1 LLGGWLAQR
10 QAALREVMAAGA
22 LSTFTLGL
30 PCVPMISRAPCVPKK
45 NFLWKLRVIRLK
57 ANVDEECD
65 DGQGSIA
72 SLNEKGKIIDTY
84 NANLVLRLNDEA
96 VDGSGRPKLTAHD
109 YCAGWR
115 KRRFNASRFADQS
128 QVAIRKSLT
137 KREYCD
143 RRAEQRAYYD
153 CENEGGQEHAAGL
166 SFVSD

>member
-1 LLGGWLAQR
+1 
-10 QAALREVMAAGA
+10 MAAGA

-30 PCVPMISRAPCVPKK
+30 PCVPMISRAACVPKK
-45 NFLWKLRVIRLK
+45 RSLWKLRVITLK

-72 SLNEKGKIIDTY
+72 SFDQERKIIYTH
-84 NANLVLRLNDEA
+84 NANPVVRLNDES

-109 YCAGWR
+109 YGASWR

-128 QVAIRKSLT
+128 QVAIRKSFT

-143 RRAEQRAYYD
+143 RRAEQRAHYD
-153 CENEGGQEHAAGL
+153 CDNDGGQEHLAGL
-166 SFVSD
+166 LFVGG